1 MKKIIL
7 ILITIFGIKNGFAQ
21 QFPLQSQYQFNYSSI
36 NPAAVGEFDHL
47 KMVASYRNQWAGFN
61 TQNDQAIATQYV
73 SFTKGFTSNGL
84 GFTLL
89 NDNTGGAFST
99 SGFRLS
105 YSHKVIYDTHEL
117 FLGISGGGTKVKMN
131 MSNFNDPAV
140 LTNSDFLPEAT
151 FGAYVLIKDWK
162 LGFSIPGMLNQNIEL
177 TSSSQNQIQSH
188 FYTMISYTKKLND
201 DWALYP
207 SVLVKNTK
215 NHQQVDANLN
225 IKLRNQIWFGASYR
239 TSPNETNLVQE
250 AFGPSFYLGIDL
262 GRFFSIYSHD
272 LSSGSLSSYPTHE
285 ITLGYDFISDLE
297 VDQEGNKN
305 KEEKIDKNIL
315 NDKDNDGVTDSLD
328 LCPYE
333 YGKEAANG
341 CPDFDND
348 GIPDKYDLCPY
359 LFGNLT
365 LQGCPELTSNESKI
379 LSMAL
384 KDLRFNIDKSVI
396 EYQSFGSMTNLVLLM
411 HKNPKMI
418 LVIEGH
424 ASSEG
429 SSLYNLNLSAQ
440 RSKAV
445 QQFFI
450 ERGISKE
457 RLSIDFYGEEAP
469 LNSNS
474 TEEERAENRRVH
486 FEIKYHL
493 TDRLLANELQAEYDS
508 LLNIIYGEVS
518 SNGTMDINNILEER
532 VAYLAPKVVSNSNL
546 VIKSED
552 LINYIAVVDSSSEGS
567 LVELNVE
574 NKNANKDNGKF
585 LVIVQVFT
593 DLSNAIKYTNSKQ
606 GSLEYTLVND
616 KYYVFAFSSLNRK
629 DAEIF
634 RDKYEKGSW
643 ILDPK

>member
-7 ILITIFGIKNGFAQ
+7 ILITIFGIQNGFAQ

-36 NPAAVGEFDHL
+36 NPAAVGEFDYL

-61 TQNDQAIATQYV
+61 TQNDQAIATQYL
-73 SFTKGFTSNGL
+73 SFTKGFASNGL

-89 NDNTGGAFST
+89 NDNTGGALNT

-151 FGAYVLIKDWK
+151 FGAYVLIQDWK

-188 FYTMISYTKKLND
+188 FYTMISYTKELND

-207 SVLVKNTK
+207 SVLIKNTK

-239 TSPNETNLVQE
+239 TSPDENNLVQE

-262 GRFFSIYSHD
+262 GQFFSIYSHD

-285 ITLGYDFISDLE
+285 ITIGYDFISDSE
-297 VDQEGNKN
+297 IDQEVNKN
-305 KEEKIDKNIL
+305 NEEKIDENIV
-315 NDKDNDGVTDSLD
+315 NDRDNDGITDSLD
-328 LCPYE
+328 LCPDE
-333 YGKEAANG
+333 YGKEVANG
-341 CPDFDND
+341 CPDFDKD
-348 GIPDKYDLCPY
+348 GIPDKYDLCPH
-359 LFGNLT
+359 LFGNST
-365 LQGCPELTSNESKI
+365 LQGCPELTSNESDI

-396 EYQSFGSMTNLVLLM
+396 EYESFGSMTNLVLLM

-450 ERGISKE
+450 ERGIAKE

-469 LNSNS
+469 LNSNR
-474 TEEERAENRRVH
+474 TEQERAENRRVH
-486 FEIKYHL
+486 FEITYHI
-493 TDRLLANELQAEYDS
+493 TDRLLADKLQAEYDS
-508 LLNIIYGEVS
+508 LLNIIYGEVPS
-518 SNGTMDINNILEER
+518 IKATEKNNILQER
-532 VAYLAPKVVSNSNL
+532 VIDASIQEVDNSKL
-546 VIKSED
+546 VIKSEAV
-552 LINYIAVVDSSSEGS
+552 INSRKVIYNSYEDS
-567 LVELNVE
+567 LAALNI
-574 NKNANKDNGKF
+574 NKKNTISDKGKY

-593 DLSNAIKYTNSKQ
+593 DLSNAIQYTNSNQ
-606 GSLEYTLVND
+606 GSLEYTLIKD
-616 KYYVFAFSSLNRK
+616 KYYVFAFSSDKRK

-634 RDKYEKGSW
+634 RDKFKEGSW
-643 ILDPK
+643 VLDL